1 MKQSLILI
9 GLLLS
14 GSFMFSQPNQDKWE
28 GSLREDEKGNMV
40 LISEDENGNTIV
52 DSVLVLAPG
61 QKPPANVKYYLYRD
75 AKKRMV
81 SSNGKYEYIWRL
93 GENNQMLRDSVL
105 VED

>member
-14 GSFMFSQPNQDKWE
+14 GSLMFSQPNQDKWE
-28 GSLREDEKGNMV
+28 GSLREDEKGNMI

-61 QKPPANVKYYLYRD
+61 QKPPADIKYYLYRD
-75 AKKRMV
+75 NKGRMV
-81 SSNGKYEYIWRL
+81 STNGKYEYIWREN
-93 GENNQMLRDSVL
+93 ENNELVRDSVL
-105 VED
+105 VKD